1 MLITISTPILSTE
14 YKQLIEA
21 TYEQSTST
29 YVVFVGDGVY
39 APTLNTAFFEQ
50 LANTLKSTVKDKSTL
65 NLSFLSTDAA
75 TRGANLPEWL
85 IFQISNEWPLQ
96 GNLRG
101 LFVLRLKAVG
111 RCPSARKARI
121 HPGIFGER

>member
-39 APTLNTAFFEQ
+39 APALNTAFFEQ
-50 LANTLKSTVKDKSTL
+50 LANTVESTVKDKSTL
-65 NLSFLSTDAA
+65 NLSFLSTDAD
-75 TRGANLPEWL
+75 TRGANLPEH
-85 IFQISNEWPLQ
+85 INPISHKEFAAISAKNQHWIPL
-96 GNLRG
+96 
-101 LFVLRLKAVG
+101 
-111 RCPSARKARI
+111 S
-121 HPGIFGER
+121 

>member
-39 APTLNTAFFEQ
+39 APALNTAFFEQ
-50 LANTLKSTVKDKSTL
+50 LANTLESTVKDKSTL
-65 NLSFLSTDAA
+65 NLSFLSTDAD
-75 TRGANLPEWL
+75 TRGANLPEH
-85 IFQISNEWPLQ
+85 FNPISHKEL
-96 GNLRG
+96 
-101 LFVLRLKAVG
+101 
-111 RCPSARKARI
+111 SAISA
-121 HPGIFGER
+121 

>member
-1 MLITISTPILSTE
+1 MLITISTPNLSTE

-21 TYEQSTST
+21 TFQQATSA

-75 TRGANLPEWL
+75 TRGANLPEH
-85 IFQISNEWPLQ
+85 
-96 GNLRG
+96 
-101 LFVLRLKAVG
+101 
-111 RCPSARKARI
+111 I
-121 HPGIFGER
+121 HPISYKELAAISAKNQHWIPLS

>member
-39 APTLNTAFFEQ
+39 APSLNTAFFEQ
-50 LANTLKSTVKDKSTL
+50 LANTVESTVKDKSTL
-65 NLSFLSTDAA
+65 NLSFLSTDAD
-75 TRGANLPEWL
+75 TRGANLPEH
-85 IFQISNEWPLQ
+85 FNPISHKELAAISAKNQHWIPL
-96 GNLRG
+96 
-101 LFVLRLKAVG
+101 
-111 RCPSARKARI
+111 S
-121 HPGIFGER
+121 

>member
-39 APTLNTAFFEQ
+39 APALNTAFFEQ
-50 LANTLKSTVKDKSTL
+50 LANTLESTVKDKSTL
-65 NLSFLSTDAA
+65 NLSFLSTDAD
-75 TRGANLPEWL
+75 TRGANLPEH
-85 IFQISNEWPLQ
+85 INPISHKELAAISAKNQHWIPL
-96 GNLRG
+96 
-101 LFVLRLKAVG
+101 
-111 RCPSARKARI
+111 S
-121 HPGIFGER
+121 

>member
-1 MLITISTPILSTE
+1 LSTE

-21 TYEQSTST
+21 TFQQATSA

-75 TRGANLPEWL
+75 TRGANLPEH
-85 IFQISNEWPLQ
+85 
-96 GNLRG
+96 
-101 LFVLRLKAVG
+101 
-111 RCPSARKARI
+111 I
-121 HPGIFGER
+121 HPISYKELAAISAKNQHWIPLS

>member
-39 APTLNTAFFEQ
+39 APALNTAFFEQ
-50 LANTLKSTVKDKSTL
+50 LANTLESTVKDKSTL
-65 NLSFLSTDAA
+65 NLSFLSTDAD
-75 TRGANLPEWL
+75 TRGANLPEH
-85 IFQISNEWPLQ
+85 FNPISHKELAAISAKNQHWIPL
-96 GNLRG
+96 
-101 LFVLRLKAVG
+101 
-111 RCPSARKARI
+111 S
-121 HPGIFGER
+121 